1 MNKGFYILQFVDN
14 DIKVETISY
23 LDTFVKFDKVVKAV
37 FIGESISDL
46 IYGTSVRSV
55 DGITNKIM
63 HTANLLTF
71 NKAELLHIKKLI
83 SNLVADYLK

>member
-1 MNKGFYILQFVDN
+1 MNKGFYVLQFLDN

-23 LDTFVKFDKVVKAV
+23 IDTFVKFDKVVKAV
-37 FIGESISDL
+37 FIGESIAEL
-46 IYGTSVRSV
+46 INGTSIRSV
-55 DGITNKIM
+55 ESVTNKIM
-63 HTANLLTF
+63 HSTNLLKF